1 MPSHRPRRALVIGS
15 EGNIGSRLVE
25 HLRSTGYEVLESDIR
40 PAWREGYL
48 MADINHPLDLLPA
61 FDWGPDVVFLLA
73 ASVGRMTCEQAASLA
88 ITTNLAGITN
98 VLQLCLRSKSMCV
111 NFSTSEVYGP
121 SCAIMDDTVAMP
133 QPNNRYGLSKWLA
146 EQLVEYEVRNHGLRA
161 ITLRPCMIYDEL
173 ETVGEHRSAMI
184 RFASNLA
191 LGRPITVHQ
200 GSARGWLHVTDA
212 CRAIEA
218 AAHVPH
224 YATINIGHP
233 QVVPMLELARMVALE
248 LDTDPSLI
256 REAELPPQMTLIK
269 QPTLDRMRD
278 LLNVEPWIG
287 LEEGVRRVCAQQRRL
302 LAMEPSAEVAS
313 LSTASAAA
321 AML

>member
-1 MPSHRPRRALVIGS
+1 MPSHQPRRALVIGS
-15 EGNIGSRLVE
+15 EGNIGVRLVE
-25 HLRSTGYEVLESDIR
+25 YLRLTGYEVLESDIR

-61 FDWGPDVVFLLA
+61 FDWKPDVVFLLA
-73 ASVGRMTCEQAASLA
+73 AAVGRMTCEQAASLA
-88 ITTNLAGITN
+88 ITTNLAGIAN
-98 VLQLCLRSKSMCV
+98 VLQLCRRSDSMCV

-191 LGRPITVHQ
+191 QGRAINVHH
-200 GSARGWLHVTDA
+200 GSARGWLHVSDA

-233 QVVPMLELARMVALE
+233 HIVPMLELARMIALE
-248 LDTDPSLI
+248 LDVDPSLI
-256 REAELPPQMTLIK
+256 RETELPPQMTLVK
-269 QPTLDRMRD
+269 QPTLDRQRE
-278 LLNVEPWIG
+278 LLHVEPWIG

-302 LAMEPSAEVAS
+302 LAMESVEAIS
-313 LSTASAAA
+313 NSTASAAA

>member
-1 MPSHRPRRALVIGS
+1 MPSHQPRRALVIGS
-15 EGNIGSRLVE
+15 EGNIGVRLVE
-25 HLRSTGYEVLESDIR
+25 YLRLTGYEVLESDIR

-61 FDWGPDVVFLLA
+61 FDWKPDVVFLLA
-73 ASVGRMTCEQAASLA
+73 AAVGRMTCEQAASLA
-88 ITTNLAGITN
+88 ITTNLAGIAN
-98 VLQLCLRSKSMCV
+98 VLQLCRRSNSMCV

-191 LGRPITVHQ
+191 QGRAINVHQ
-200 GSARGWLHVTDA
+200 GSARGWLHVSDA

-233 QVVPMLELARMVALE
+233 HIVPMLELARMIALE
-248 LDTDPSLI
+248 LDVDPSLI
-256 REAELPPQMTLIK
+256 RETELPPQMTLVK
-269 QPTLDRMRD
+269 QPTLDRQRE
-278 LLNVEPWIG
+278 LLHVEPWIG
-287 LEEGVRRVCAQQRRL
+287 LEEGVRRVCAQQRRV
-302 LAMEPSAEVAS
+302 LAMESAEVIS
-313 LSTASAAA
+313 NSTASAAA
-321 AML
+321 ALL

>member
-1 MPSHRPRRALVIGS
+1 MPSHQPRRALVIGS
-15 EGNIGSRLVE
+15 EGNIGVRLVE
-25 HLRSTGYEVLESDIR
+25 YLRLTGYEVLESDIR

-61 FDWGPDVVFLLA
+61 FDWKPDVVFLLA
-73 ASVGRMTCEQAASLA
+73 AAVGRMTCEQAASLA
-88 ITTNLAGITN
+88 ITTNLAGIAN
-98 VLQLCLRSKSMCV
+98 VLQLCLRSNSMCV

-173 ETVGEHRSAMI
+173 EAVGEHRSAMI

-191 LGRPITVHQ
+191 QGRAINVHQ

-233 QVVPMLELARMVALE
+233 HIVPMLELARMIALE
-248 LDTDPSLI
+248 LDVHPSLI
-256 REAELPPQMTLIK
+256 RETELPPQMTLIK
-269 QPTLDRMRD
+269 QPTLDRQRE
-278 LLNVEPWIG
+278 LLHVEPWIG

-302 LAMEPSAEVAS
+302 LAMEPVEVIS
-313 LSTASAAA
+313 NSTASAAA
-321 AML
+321 ML

>member
-1 MPSHRPRRALVIGS
+1 MPSHQPRRALVIGS
-15 EGNIGSRLVE
+15 EGNIGVRLVE
-25 HLRSTGYEVLESDIR
+25 YLRLTGYEVLESDIR

-61 FDWGPDVVFLLA
+61 FYWKPDVVFLLA
-73 ASVGRMTCEQAASLA
+73 AAVGRMTCEQAASLA
-88 ITTNLAGITN
+88 ITTNLAGIAN
-98 VLQLCLRSKSMCV
+98 VLQLCRRSNSMCV

-191 LGRPITVHQ
+191 QGRAINVHQ

-233 QVVPMLELARMVALE
+233 HIVPMLELARMIALE
-248 LDTDPSLI
+248 LDVDPSLI
-256 REAELPPQMTLIK
+256 RETELPPQMTLVK
-269 QPTLDRMRD
+269 QPTLDRQKE
-278 LLNVEPWIG
+278 LLHVEPWIG

-302 LAMEPSAEVAS
+302 LAMEHVEVIS
-313 LSTASAAA
+313 NSTASAAA

>member
-1 MPSHRPRRALVIGS
+1 MPSHQPRRALVIGS
-15 EGNIGSRLVE
+15 EGNIGVRLVE
-25 HLRSTGYEVLESDIR
+25 YLRLTGYEVLESDIR

-61 FDWGPDVVFLLA
+61 FDWKPDVVFLLA
-73 ASVGRMTCEQAASLA
+73 AAVGRMTCEQAASLA
-88 ITTNLAGITN
+88 ITTNLAGIAN
-98 VLQLCLRSKSMCV
+98 VLQLCRRSDSMCV

-191 LGRPITVHQ
+191 QGRAINVHH
-200 GSARGWLHVTDA
+200 GSARGWLHVSDA

-233 QVVPMLELARMVALE
+233 HIVPMLELARMIALE
-248 LDTDPSLI
+248 LDVDPSLI
-256 REAELPPQMTLIK
+256 QETELPPQMTLVK
-269 QPTLDRMRD
+269 QPTLDRQRE
-278 LLNVEPWIG
+278 LLHVEPWIG

-302 LAMEPSAEVAS
+302 LALESVEAIS
-313 LSTASAAA
+313 NSTASAAA